1 MNSTSDFE
9 TPTANKK
16 SVIPKT
22 VWILGLMMFLMNLS
36 YVMVFSLCGV
46 YLKSKVGLKTGTI
59 GALENIAEGLSYTA
73 KLFSGIISDFLRK
86 RKLVMLIGYGLI
98 IFSRPILA
106 FAGNPMII
114 LGSIFTERL
123 GNGIQ
128 GTPRDAMV
136 SDVAPDDRKGAC
148 FGLKRSLATAGSF
161 LGAVL
166 AMLAMFWTFNDYQ
179 TVFLIAAIPSFIA
192 FLILVFVVKEPKG
205 KKTLVEDKEPIKKSR
220 SPIKFSDVPR
230 LGGKFWMLMI
240 VTAIFMYSRIG
251 ETFIVLHAHETFS
264 LGEAYTPV
272 MMMLYNGS
280 YALLTFPLAHLSD
293 KMNRATFLVMGIVAL
308 IAADWFLWKAD
319 SFEMLIAGAVLW
331 GIQMGLAHSM
341 FAALISDVV
350 PNDLRGT
357 GFGFFYL
364 VSAIFSVL
372 SGVSAGYV
380 ANTFGLSQTFAFS
393 GIVGV
398 VALVALLILCA
409 FGVMRR
415 DPELK
420 KAMLAKK

>member
-1 MNSTSDFE
+1 MNSTVDLE
-9 TPTANKK
+9 TQIIKKK
-16 SVIPKT
+16 SVLPKT

-36 YVMVFSLCGV
+36 FVMVFSLCGV
-46 YLKSKVGLKTGTI
+46 YLKSKVGIKSGTI
-59 GALENIAEGLSYTA
+59 GALENIGEGLSYTA
-73 KLFSGIISDFLRK
+73 KLFSGIISDFLRR
-86 RKLVMLIGYGLI
+86 RKLVMIVGYGLI
-98 IFSRPILA
+98 VISRPLLA
-106 FAGNPMII
+106 FASNPI
-114 LGSIFTERL
+114 LIFGSIFSERL

-179 TVFLIAAIPSFIA
+179 TVFLIATIPSFIA
-192 FLILVFVVKEPKG
+192 FLILIFVLKEPKTNESSVEEEKIN
-205 KKTLVEDKEPIKKSR
+205 KKRKYPIKL
-220 SPIKFSDVPR
+220 SDIPR
-230 LGGKFWMLMI
+230 LGGKFWLLML

-264 LGEAYTPV
+264 LGETYTPV

-293 KMNRATFLVMGIVAL
+293 KMNRATFLIMGIIAL
-308 IAADWFLWKAD
+308 IAADWFLWRAD
-319 SFEMLIAGAVLW
+319 SFEMLIGGAVLW
-331 GIQMGLAHSM
+331 GIQMGLAQSM

-364 VSAIFSVL
+364 VSAIFSVF

-398 VALVALLILCA
+398 VALVVLLTLCA
-409 FGVMRR
+409 FGVMKR
-415 DPELK
+415 DPQLK
-420 KAMLAKK
+420 KEMLSRK